1 MAYTALNLGYT
12 PQAGY
17 EYTGTTDNN
26 ADWPSVPNDTYFFD
40 KTEKQVY
47 YKDINGGVY
56 GAYVGGQGSL
66 NTYNVSSTQWN
77 KTLAAPV
84 ALPTGQIANGFTFFD
99 NVADKSLPVVG
110 AVSLGAIVGTGYT
123 TALAVPTTG
132 GTGSGLLLDIVAVGG
147 DVTAVSINDTGTGYT
162 NGDIVTITQGGGA
175 SDNETVTLTVNNAG
189 TTPYDEYN
197 IAYGI
202 SITLDVANTSGVANI
217 NILGVDYPITFL
229 TDNFTTVETF
239 VTANTATLNALNVR
253 LFALGSGTDGRIRF
267 CAPEATLNAITITN
281 VSGDIT
287 GTIANEFTG
296 SPTASGDHLLIPYV
310 SKPYFG
316 KRILHTIRANFN
328 LVTGSVQYAELGLFR
343 YANDTQI
350 GSAIIIQRNPDV
362 TGALVVLETYTASAT
377 DSFVTGGFYLALNNN
392 TGQTLEFTGATG
404 ILIQNIFDSET
415 SF

>member
-1 MAYTALNLGYT
+1 MAYTALNLGYS

-84 ALPTGQIANGFTFFD
+84 SLPTGQIANGFTFFD
-99 NVADKSLPVVG
+99 NVADKSVPVVG
-110 AVSLGAIVGTGYT
+110 AVSLGAVIGTGYT
-123 TALAVPTTG
+123 TASAVPTTG

-147 DVTAVSINDTGTGYT
+147 DVTAVAINDPGTGYT
-162 NGDIVTITQGGGA
+162 NGDIVTIVQGGGA

-189 TTPYDEYN
+189 TTPYDEYD

-202 SITLDVANTSGVANI
+202 SITLSGTSGSANI
-217 NILGVDYPITFL
+217 NVDGTNYLATFD
-229 TDNFTTVETF
+229 TDLFTT
-239 VTANTATLNALNVR
+239 ANNWVVANQAALNAMGIR
-253 LFALGSGTDGRIRF
+253 AFALGSGADGRIRF
-267 CAPEATLNAITITN
+267 GATANTILNGITITN
-281 VSGDIT
+281 VTPDLS

-310 SKPYFG
+310 GKPYFG

-328 LVTGSVQYAELGLFR
+328 IVSGSVQYAELGLFR

-377 DSFVTGGFYLALNNN
+377 DSFVTGGFYIALNNN
-392 TGQTLEFTGATG
+392 TGQVLDFFGSTG

>member
-17 EYTGTTDNN
+17 EYTGTTDSN

-40 KTEKQVY
+40 KSEKQVY

-77 KTLAAPV
+77 KTLAVPV
-84 ALPTGQIANGFTFFD
+84 PLPTGSIANGFTFFT
-99 NVADKSLPVVG
+99 NADKSLPTVG
-110 AVSLGAIVGTGYT
+110 AVTLGAVVGTGYT
-123 TALAVPTTG
+123 TALGVATTG
-132 GTGSGLLLDIVAVGG
+132 GAGSGLLLDIVATGG
-147 DVTAVSINDTGTGYT
+147 DVTAVSINDPGSGYV

-175 SDNETVTLTVNNAG
+175 SDDETVTLTVNNAG
-189 TTPYDEYN
+189 TTPYDEYS
-197 IAYGI
+197 IAFGI

-229 TDNFTTVETF
+229 TDNFTSAQTF
-239 VTANTATLNALNVR
+239 VNTNRATLNALNVR

-296 SPTASGDHLLIPYV
+296 SLTASGDHLLIPYV
-310 SKPYFG
+310 GKPYFG

-404 ILIQNIFDSET
+404 VLIQNIFDSET